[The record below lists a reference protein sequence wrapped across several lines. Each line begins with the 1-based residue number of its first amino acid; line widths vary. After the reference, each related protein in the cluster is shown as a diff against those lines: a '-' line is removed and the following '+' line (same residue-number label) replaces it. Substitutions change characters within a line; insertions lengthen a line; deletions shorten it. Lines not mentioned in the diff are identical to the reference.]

1 MTSVNYTLG
10 IFISTH
16 PAPGAAAAMKR
27 EASEVQSER
36 EAGGGGSFIFFSF
49 VSTLPLCKHVAHLH
63 NLLVEWIN

>member
-36 EAGGGGSFIFFSF
+36 EARGGFIYIFLICQHTAVMQACGPF
-49 VSTLPLCKHVAHLH
+49 A
-63 NLLVEWIN
+63 